1 MVFFYSFI
9 FISYYLRVKVAREP
23 WLPERVSRVL
33 QHTALMAR
41 APRHLSSPP
50 SPTVPSSRIP
60 STAHQATRLL
70 SLLLLRQP
78 PLSLSPP
85 STSRGTLSLPL
96 SLPSSLLVLV
106 LYLYLFLFTK
116 RFVHPFS
123 AYYSITFLSLLA
135 ERVVALFFRSALFS
149 LILFIIISVFFQLLY
164 Y

>member
-1 MVFFYSFI
+1 
-9 FISYYLRVKVAREP
+9 
-23 WLPERVSRVL
+23 
-33 QHTALMAR
+33 MAR

-106 LYLYLFLFTK
+106 LYLYLFPFTK
-116 RFVHPFS
+116 RFVRPFS

-135 ERVVALFFRSALFS
+135 ERVVALFFHSALFS
-149 LILFIIISVFFQLLY
+149 LILFVIISAFFQLLY
-164 Y
+164 YSFFIVLHGYKIDFIVIVTFDSYKYRMTLKIVYIKN